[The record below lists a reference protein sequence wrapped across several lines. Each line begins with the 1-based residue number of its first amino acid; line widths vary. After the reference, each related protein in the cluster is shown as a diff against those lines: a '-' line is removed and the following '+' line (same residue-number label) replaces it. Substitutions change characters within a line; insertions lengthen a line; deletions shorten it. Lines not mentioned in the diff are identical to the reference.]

1 MLFQALAIARNAF
14 IEAIRQPILFVLV
27 LLSGG
32 FQIYNTANTGFSMG
46 LTESSEVAAD
56 DKLLFDIGLGT
67 VFVIGTLLA
76 GFIATAVMSREIENK
91 TVLTVVSKPVGRPVL
106 VLGKYL
112 GVAGAIMVA
121 SVIMLV
127 FLMLAI
133 RHGVMST
140 TSEVLDKPVLVLGL
154 GSVALAM
161 ALAGWCNYFYGWSF
175 PQSVILLLLPLILI
189 AYFVVLFLGKDWGLQ
204 HPVLSIKPQVTIAC
218 LCLLLAILVL
228 TAVATAASTR
238 FGQVMTIVIC
248 LGVFV
253 LALLSNHLFGRR
265 VFTNEAVGMIAY
277 VRPEEPTKPDFLK
290 GERFRVELE
299 QDPTASIK
307 PGANIQYGPTPNGY
321 PLVTAFSSARFEG
334 DVTDS
339 EVVLGAGAPAA
350 VIAERI
356 EGRRIRIRHVG
367 GPGTGAAASRPPEQG
382 DYVFLGP
389 TRVNPVA
396 MGVWGVVPNLQ
407 FFWLLDAVS
416 QNRPVPVQYLAM
428 ALLYALVQIGAF
440 LSLGVILFQK
450 RDVG

>member
-27 LLSGG
+27 LLSGA

-56 DKLLFDIGLGT
+56 NKLLFDIGLGT

-127 FLMLAI
+127 FLLLAI

-140 TSEVLDKPVLVLGL
+140 TAEELDKPVLWLGL
-154 GSVALAM
+154 GSVALAL
-161 ALAGWCNYFYGWSF
+161 ALGGWCNYFYGWSF
-175 PQSVILLLLPLILI
+175 PQSVILLLLPLTLL
-189 AYFVVLFLGKDWGLQ
+189 AYFFVAFLGKNWGLA
-204 HPVLSIKPQVTIAC
+204 HPLQTFKPQITIAC

-228 TAVATAASTR
+228 TAVATAVSTR
-238 FGQVMTIVIC
+238 FGQVMTIVAC

-253 LALLSNHLFGRR
+253 LALLSNHLFGRH
-265 VFTNEAVGMIAY
+265 VFVNQAVGAIAF
-277 VRPEEPTKPDFLK
+277 VRPEEPTKPDFAK
-290 GERFRVELE
+290 GERFRIELE
-299 QDPTASIK
+299 QDPAAQIR
-307 PGANIQYGPTPNGY
+307 PGANIHYGPTPNGY
-321 PLVTAFSSARFEG
+321 PLVTGFSPARFEG
-334 DVTDS
+334 DVTDA
-339 EVVLGAGAPAA
+339 EVVLAPGAPAA

-356 EGRRIRIRHVG
+356 EGRRIRLRHVG
-367 GPGTGAAASRPPEQG
+367 GPGTGVATSRPPEPG
-382 DYVFLGP
+382 DYVFLEP
-389 TRVNPVA
+389 TRVNA
-396 MGVWGVVPNLQ
+396 AALAVWGVVPNLQ

-416 QNRPVPVQYLAM
+416 QNRPVPPKYLGM
-428 ALLYALVQIGAF
+428 AALYAAVQIGAF